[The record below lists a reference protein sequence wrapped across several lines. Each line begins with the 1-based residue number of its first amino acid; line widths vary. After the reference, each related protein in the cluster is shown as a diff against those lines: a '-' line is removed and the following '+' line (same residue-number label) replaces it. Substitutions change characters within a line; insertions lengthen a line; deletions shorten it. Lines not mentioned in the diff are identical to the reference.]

1 MDNVLCIPILA
12 ARVFSACTIL
22 SLFQE
27 QKFGSLLLDDVL
39 DHVDEVVS
47 FLLEKGLITLLI
59 FSKFVRKE

>member
-1 MDNVLCIPILA
+1 
-12 ARVFSACTIL
+12 
-22 SLFQE
+22 LFQE